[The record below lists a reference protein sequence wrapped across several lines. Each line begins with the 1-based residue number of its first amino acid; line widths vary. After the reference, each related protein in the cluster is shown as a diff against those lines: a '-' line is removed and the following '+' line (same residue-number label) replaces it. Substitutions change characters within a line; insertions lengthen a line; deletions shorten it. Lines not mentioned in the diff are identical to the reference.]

1 MRKWWL
7 MLMMV
12 AVVALPALAGE
23 QVKGR
28 VLDQA
33 LTVGPLDAE
42 DGVDGHPR
50 AKAAI
55 TQFLALTEEQVAQW
69 DALMVTLDEAVSPL
83 EEQLRATEE
92 QLKELLQ
99 SENPDPG
106 AVGTLVLSGR
116 TLREGIGT
124 AVRAYVEGFE
134 ALLTPEQKGKLGAVR
149 RAARLA
155 PLLPAFGTFQL
166 LGPAGR

>member
-1 MRKWWL
+1 MRKRWL

-28 VLDQA
+28 MLDQA

-69 DALMVTLDEAVSPL
+69 DALMVTLDEAVSLL
-83 EEQLRATEE
+83 EEQLRATEA

-106 AVGTLVLSGR
+106 AVGTLVLSE
-116 TLREGIGT
+116 TMVCQ
-124 AVRAYVEGFE
+124 A
-134 ALLTPEQKGKLGAVR
+134 
-149 RAARLA
+149 
-155 PLLPAFGTFQL
+155 
-166 LGPAGR
+166 